1 MLFFD
6 SGRRAHT
13 SHSIPSLT
21 RADFGASVYECALRL
36 RRGSRYA
43 GVTARPGFMTTSEI
57 TAHPPGAHISRSFY
71 CTPQARYSLAHIT
84 GIHTVRLQLRRS
96 VLHLA
101 GLVQATSLLT
111 RYATAIS
118 KINLDEDPSAWASF
132 FPLLTGPPHPARK
145 SLRLRL
151 GKRGDAVVCRLR
163 SRSQA

>member
-1 MLFFD
+1 MFFD

-43 GVTARPGFMTTSEI
+43 GVTARPGFMTTSET

-96 VLHLA
+96 VLHP

-118 KINLDEDPSAWASF
+118 KINLDGRRSLGMGVVFSPVDGPTASCSQV
-132 FPLLTGPPHPARK
+132 LAITTW
-145 SLRLRL
+145 
-151 GKRGDAVVCRLR
+151 KRGDAVVCRLR

>member
-111 RYATAIS
+111 R
-118 KINLDEDPSAWASF
+118 NLQNTRRLDVDEDLSARALFS
-132 FPLLTGPPHPARK
+132 P
-145 SLRLRL
+145 
-151 GKRGDAVVCRLR
+151 C
-163 SRSQA
+163 